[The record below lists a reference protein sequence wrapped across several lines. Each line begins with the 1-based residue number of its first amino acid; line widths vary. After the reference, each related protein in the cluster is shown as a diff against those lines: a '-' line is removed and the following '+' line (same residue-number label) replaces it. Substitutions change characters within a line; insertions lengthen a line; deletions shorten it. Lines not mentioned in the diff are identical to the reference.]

1 MGASQLLSHWV
12 QWAGAPL
19 HGEQVHADLSTPN
32 LGPAPWVE
40 AEDGMLCVDH
50 EVGNLRMQ
58 AQPVA
63 RVEVSVTQGLLW
75 SRQMALW
82 TWSWKRKRRWALL
95 WLQREGAA
103 PGLAVTGA
111 RAALAEQRKRGCA
124 SCTAAA
130 TWRRTSSG
138 RGKYTSVARWE
149 EEEVELRSGVVG
161 SAVMCTTAAV
171 FPWLDVWLGCD
182 ASPRCA
188 ASP

>member
-1 MGASQLLSHWV
+1 M
-12 QWAGAPL
+12 
-19 HGEQVHADLSTPN
+19 
-32 LGPAPWVE
+32 VE
-40 AEDGMLCVDH
+40 ADGSVD
-50 EVGNLRMQ
+50 V
-58 AQPVA
+58 V
-63 RVEVSVTQGLLW
+63 VEEEASV
-75 SRQMALW
+75 
-82 TWSWKRKRRWALL
+82 
-95 WLQREGAA
+95 GAA
-103 PGLAVTGA
+103 VAAARGGSPRACSDRSLALRWLSSANG
-111 RAALAEQRKRGCA
+111 GCA